1 LAPGSGGEYQLTDA
15 IQGLLM
21 EEQVMAYEFS
31 GTRYDCGSKIGLLR
45 ANIELGLEHPEI
57 GDALRD
63 YIKNDLHERL

>member
-1 LAPGSGGEYQLTDA
+1 
-15 IQGLLM
+15 M